1 MGSFNNAEIEGK
13 QNLTED
19 YSIYKFCKVVIVNL
33 NGVFLGTK
41 IVLVVMKEQSSGS
54 IVNPASVG
62 GIRGLI
68 IFLAVFR
75 LGS

>member
-62 GIRGLI
+62 GIRG
-68 IFLAVFR
+68 VGNQSR
-75 LGS
+75 YTVK